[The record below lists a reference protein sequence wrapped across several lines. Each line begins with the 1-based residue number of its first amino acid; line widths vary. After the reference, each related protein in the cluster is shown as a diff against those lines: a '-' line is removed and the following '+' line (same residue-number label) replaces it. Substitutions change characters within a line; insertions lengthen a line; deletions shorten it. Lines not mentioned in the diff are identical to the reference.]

1 MSSTRRRFLEQS
13 ASLAAAGGV
22 MAFGAT
28 QTSGGDAVT
37 PVSADQSYTVH
48 PIGYVQK
55 EKDGPA
61 RIVLFEQY
69 AKGLLGL
76 AGWSHLNV
84 FWWFDKNDTPQKRGI
99 LQVHPRGNK
108 KNPLTGVF
116 ATRSPVRPNLIAL
129 TVCKIVSVEGHTV
142 TVDNIDAFDGT
153 PVLDLKP
160 VIPPDAPKG
169 GVGVPNWAR
178 GGPKKE

>member
-1 MSSTRRRFLEQS
+1 MPSTRRRFL
-13 ASLAAAGGV
+13 ARAAALTAAGTALAAHTPQTHGGESV
-22 MAFGAT
+22 P
-28 QTSGGDAVT
+28 
-37 PVSADQSYTVH
+37 PVSPDASYTVH
-48 PIGYVQK
+48 PIGYVSK
-55 EKDGPA
+55 KKGEPT

-69 AKGLLGL
+69 TKGLLGL
-76 AGWSHLNV
+76 DGWSHLNV

-129 TVCKIVSVEGHTV
+129 TVCKIVSIEGHTV

-160 VIPPDAPKG
+160 A
-169 GVGVPNWAR
+169 VGKDFPRQDFRVPTWTGR
-178 GGPKKE
+178 GPKT